1 MAASLGE
8 RMSTAGLNA
17 LMGELEVQ
25 HCWGSLW
32 VLPMVDALRGPTSER
47 SAIGATSVATL
58 LLLEADDDL
67 RGPTSERSAAG
78 ATSVVTLNTRP
89 GRLVGLRPVCP
100 GHHMVPERLVG
111 LRLVS
116 SGLRG
121 SRGTAGRCCGQC
133 VRELLRVEAGIVL
146 GMSLGAESIEKTVRA
161 LAPCAQTFNP
171 AAYRGTWPTNRP
183 SGTQFC
189 QRDVSSLASNAFVF
203 YSGHD
208 HSIIAKG
215 FPPCAPRIGRQAFHC
230 HVSHSA

>member
-1 MAASLGE
+1 
-8 RMSTAGLNA
+8 
-17 LMGELEVQ
+17 MGELEVQ

-58 LLLEADDDL
+58 LLLEADDDM

-133 VRELLRVEAGIVL
+133 VQELLRVEARFVL
-146 GMSLGAESIEKTVRA
+146 GMSLGAESIGRPCALSRLVRKSLFQQPTVALGRPTGRVAHSFANAMFHRSRAMRSSSLVGMITRSLPRGFHHARRA
-161 LAPCAQTFNP
+161 LGGRHFIAMF
-171 AAYRGTWPTNRP
+171 RIL
-183 SGTQFC
+183 
-189 QRDVSSLASNAFVF
+189 RD
-203 YSGHD
+203 
-208 HSIIAKG
+208 
-215 FPPCAPRIGRQAFHC
+215 
-230 HVSHSA
+230 

>member
-1 MAASLGE
+1 
-8 RMSTAGLNA
+8 
-17 LMGELEVQ
+17 MGELEVQ
-25 HCWGSLW
+25 RCWGSLW
-32 VLPMVDALRGPTSER
+32 VLPMVDDLRGPTSER

-133 VRELLRVEAGIVL
+133 VREILPRVQ
-146 GMSLGAESIEKTVRA
+146 RA
-161 LAPCAQTFNP
+161 M
-171 AAYRGTWPTNRP
+171 
-183 SGTQFC
+183 QF
-189 QRDVSSLASNAFVF
+189 
-203 YSGHD
+203 
-208 HSIIAKG
+208 
-215 FPPCAPRIGRQAFHC
+215 
-230 HVSHSA
+230 